1 MDTRRMDT
9 RRMDTTGRLDT
20 GGPDTLPQPG
30 PGSRGGASWM
40 PLLAAALGYF
50 MVILDAT
57 AVNLA
62 LPALR
67 QDLGGGITGLQWV
80 IDEGAPPGR
89 DGPRCG
95 KIKGPAPSRASGSRP
110 AARGPARRSAR

>member
-9 RRMDTTGRLDT
+9 RDNTGRLDTGGTDNTGRLGT

-40 PLLAAALGYF
+40 PLLAVSLGYF

-67 QDLGGGITGLQWV
+67 QDLGGGITGL
-80 IDEGAPPGR
+80 
-89 DGPRCG
+89 
-95 KIKGPAPSRASGSRP
+95 
-110 AARGPARRSAR
+110 